1 MQAIILYISIIIVIA
16 LAFLLVSHYIAYSRI
31 STAELR
37 ILQSEHPMPD
47 VIESMMNQ
55 KLPIIF
61 LYELEL
67 WDGVDEMIG
76 HSSTDIAEVMKDNTV
91 LINNIKKLYLKP
103 YTLPLTKD
111 WIINLKT
118 QSEVWDKLPAKPQLQ
133 GAYNYLLANLTGL
146 MMVCLISPKHR
157 DLINKPDTDFKQALA
172 AAETTPGTD
181 TGGIDYI
188 TIPIRP
194 SNMLSIP
201 YGWYYYIYCGQADS
215 YCTYLEMTNKTW
227 FN

>member
-1 MQAIILYISIIIVIA
+1 MQSIILYISIIIAIA

-67 WDGVDEMIG
+67 WDGVDEIIG
-76 HSSTDIAEVMKDNTV
+76 HTSTDIAEVMKDNTV
-91 LINNIKKLYLKP
+91 LINNIKKIYLKP
-103 YTLPLTKD
+103 YTLPLTKE

-118 QSEVWDKLPAKPQLQ
+118 QTDVWDKLPAKPIQQ
-133 GAYNYLLANLTGL
+133 TSYNYLLANLTGL

-157 DLINKPDTDFKQALA
+157 DIIEKQATDSDFKQTLS
-172 AAETTPGTD
+172 TPDAGL
-181 TGGIDYI
+181 DYI

-201 YGWYYYIYCGQADS
+201 YGWYYYIYCGQANS
-215 YCTYLEMTNKTW
+215 YCSYLEMTNKTW

>member
-47 VIESMMNQ
+47 VIDSMMNQ

-67 WDGVDEMIG
+67 WDGVDEIIG
-76 HSSTDIAEVMKDNTV
+76 HTSTNITEVMKDNTV
-91 LINNIKKLYLKP
+91 LINNIKKIYLKP

-118 QSEVWDKLPAKPQLQ
+118 QTDVWDMLPAKPTLQ
-133 GAYNYLLANLTGL
+133 TAYNFLLANLTGL
-146 MMVCLISPKHR
+146 MMVCIISPKHR
-157 DLINKPDTDFKQALA
+157 DAIEKQGTNADFKQILSA
-172 AAETTPGTD
+172 PD
-181 TGGIDYI
+181 TGIDYI

-201 YGWYYYIYCGQADS
+201 YGWYYFVYCGQADS

>member
-1 MQAIILYISIIIVIA
+1 MQTIIIYVSIIIVIA
-16 LAFLLVSHYIAYSRI
+16 LAFLLFSHYISYSRI
-31 STAELR
+31 TNEDIR

-47 VIESMMNQ
+47 VIESMMSQ

-76 HSSTDIAEVMKDNTV
+76 HSSEDIAEVMKDNTT
-91 LINNIKKLYLKP
+91 LIANIKKIYLKP

-111 WIINLKT
+111 WTINLKT
-118 QSEVWDKLPAKPQLQ
+118 QTDVWDKLPAKPQLQ
-133 GAYNYLLANLTGL
+133 SAYNYLLANITGL
-146 MMVCLISPKHR
+146 MMVCIISPKHK
-157 DLINKPDTDFKQALA
+157 DLITKMSAGTDFKTLLA
-172 AAETTPGTD
+172 ADTD
-181 TGGIDYI
+181 DNKLEYI

-201 YGWYYYIYCGQADS
+201 FGWYYYVYCGQTDS

>member
-1 MQAIILYISIIIVIA
+1 MQLIILYISIIIVIA

-47 VIESMMNQ
+47 VIESMMDQ

-76 HSSTDIAEVMKDNTV
+76 HTSTDIAEVMKDNTV
-91 LINNIKKLYLKP
+91 LINNIKKIYLKP

-118 QSEVWDKLPAKPQLQ
+118 QSDVWDKLPTKPQLQ
-133 GAYNYLLANLTGL
+133 TAYNYLLANLTGL

-157 DLINKPDTDFKQALA
+157 DIIDKQGPDADFKQALA
-172 AAETTPGTD
+172 TPDAG
-181 TGGIDYI
+181 GGIDYI

-201 YGWYYYIYCGQADS
+201 FGWYYYIYCGQADS